1 MTDSD
6 SNGKQEQRD
15 YNLTKKNRGNSLAR
29 ANVGPQS
36 TNGAATG
43 RKRPRRDLVIAIG
56 VSVAVLILF
65 FLRIGFLENIEA
77 KLFDAHFHLRGPR
90 PTNDAITIVA
100 IDEKSLAAVGRWPW
114 SRSVQAQLL
123 EAVGKAGAKAV
134 GFDIILSEAEK
145 DLPARLTDRL
155 LSRYEQLG
163 LSKGGPKSTEFYE
176 ELRRLRGSD
185 GEADAR
191 LGEALQRVPGNV
203 IAAFFLMNPEE
214 GAMARIQPPLKSRI
228 IAFRGP
234 KDAGIVHPVSGLGM
248 MPPIASL
255 VRATQG
261 LGHVNVIPDSDGVV
275 RWAPLVIEYQ
285 GAYYPSL
292 PLEVA
297 RQSLGLAATDLQ
309 IDFEGGIRLGN
320 MEIPT
325 DHQLRLL
332 LNYAGPA
339 KSFRHV
345 SAVDVMSGNIPE
357 GSLKDHLV
365 FIGATSSGIYD
376 VRVAPVDPVFPGV
389 EIHATVADNL
399 LSGHFLRRPVWEIF
413 VTIAGII
420 LLSLAVVVVTRQFR
434 PLGGAVATLLLA
446 GGVFGV
452 AHVLFRSPGYWLPIL
467 YPMSSLA
474 LTYTGCTLHRVLTE
488 QRERAWLKRAF
499 QQYVPHDVVQQIA
512 DDPKALVFGGE
523 RRHLTVLF
531 TDLRDFTTYSEE
543 HEPEEVVEVLR
554 EYLTAMVDIIFKH
567 GGTVDKFIGD
577 SILGIFGAPLYYTDH
592 AARACRAA
600 FEMAEQLKILQ
611 ARWQAE
617 QKTPLRMGI
626 GVSTGEVVVG
636 NLGSEQRFD
645 YTVIGDAVNLGAR
658 LESANKDFPT
668 QHSIIISE
676 STYQE
681 AKDTLEV
688 NPLGEVVVKG
698 KREAVSI
705 YELVNIRHASLGQA
719 PAVEVHA

>member
-15 YNLTKKNRGNSLAR
+15 YNLTEKNRGNSLAR

-155 LSRYEQLG
+155 LARYEQLG
-163 LSKGGPKSTEFYE
+163 LSQAGPKSSEFYE

-248 MPPIASL
+248 MPPIPSL

-275 RWAPLVIEYQ
+275 RWDPLVIEYQ

-292 PLEVA
+292 PLEVV

-309 IDFEGGIRLGN
+309 IDFDGGIRLGN

-365 FIGATSSGIYD
+365 FVGATSSGIYD
-376 VRVAPVDPVFPGV
+376 VRVTPVDPVFPGV

-399 LSGHFLRRPVWEIF
+399 LGGHFLRRPVWEIF

-420 LLSLAVVVVTRQFR
+420 LLSLVVVVVTRQFR
-434 PLGGAVATLLLA
+434 PLGGTVATLLLA

-668 QHSIIISE
+668 QHNIIISE

-681 AKDTLEV
+681 AKDTLEA

-705 YELVNIRHASLGQA
+705 YELVNIRYASSGQA

>member
-1 MTDSD
+1 M
-6 SNGKQEQRD
+6 
-15 YNLTKKNRGNSLAR
+15 
-29 ANVGPQS
+29 GPQT

-43 RKRPRRDLVIAIG
+43 RKRPRRDLLIAIG
-56 VSVAVLILF
+56 VSVVVLILF
-65 FLRIGFLENIEA
+65 FLRNDFLESIES

-90 PTNDAITIVA
+90 PTTDAITIVA

-114 SRSVQAQLL
+114 SRRVQAQLL

-134 GFDIILSEAEK
+134 GFDIILSEEER
-145 DLPARLTDRL
+145 DLPVGVTDRL

-163 LSKGGPKSTEFYE
+163 LSRVGPKSGEFYE
-176 ELRRLRGSD
+176 ELQRLRGSD
-185 GEADAR
+185 GGADAR
-191 LGEALQRVPGNV
+191 LGEALQHLPNSV
-203 IAAFFLMNPEE
+203 IAAFFLMRPEE
-214 GAMARIQPPLKSRI
+214 GVTARIQPPLKSRI
-228 IAFRGP
+228 IAFRGS
-234 KDAGIVHPVSGLGM
+234 KDSGIVSPLSGLGM
-248 MPPIASL
+248 MPPIALL
-255 VRATQG
+255 VQATQA

-292 PLEVA
+292 ALELV

-309 IDFEGGIRLGN
+309 IDFDEGIRLGG
-320 MEIPT
+320 MEIPS
-325 DHQLRLL
+325 DHHLRLL

-339 KSFRHV
+339 KSFRYI
-345 SAVDVMSGNIPE
+345 SAIDVMSGNIPE
-357 GSLKDHLV
+357 GSLKDQLV
-365 FIGATSSGIYD
+365 LIGATSSGTYD
-376 VRVAPVDPVFPGV
+376 LRVAPMDPVFPGV

-420 LLSLAVVVVTRQFR
+420 LLSLVVVFITRRFR
-434 PLGGAVATLLLA
+434 PMGSAVATLVVA
-446 GGVFGV
+446 GGVFGL
-452 AHVLFRSPGYWLPIL
+452 AHFLFRSSGYWLPIL

-474 LTYTGCTLHRVLTE
+474 FTYTGCTLYRVLTE

-499 QQYVPHDVVQQIA
+499 QQYVPHDVVERIA
-512 DDPKALVFGGE
+512 DDPQALVFGGE

-543 HEPEEVVEVLR
+543 HEPEEIVEILR

-577 SILGIFGAPLYYTDH
+577 SILGIFGAPLHYPDH
-592 AARACRAA
+592 AARACQAA
-600 FEMAEQLKILQ
+600 FEMAEQLRVLQ
-611 ARWQAE
+611 ERWKAE
-617 QKTPLRMGI
+617 EKTPLRMGI

-668 QHSIIISE
+668 QHHIIISE
-676 STYQE
+676 STYRE
-681 AKDTLEV
+681 AKEILEV

-698 KREAVSI
+698 KRDPVPI
-705 YELVNIRHASLGQA
+705 YELVNIRYASLGQA
-719 PAVEVHA
+719 LAVEVHA

>member
-1 MTDSD
+1 MIDSD
-6 SNGKQEQRD
+6 SNGKQERRD
-15 YNLTKKNRGNSLAR
+15 YNLTKRNRGNSLAP
-29 ANVGPQS
+29 ANVGPQT

-56 VSVAVLILF
+56 VSVVVLILF

-77 KLFDAHFHLRGPR
+77 KLFDAHFHLRGAR
-90 PTNDAITIVA
+90 PTDGAITIVA

-114 SRSVQAQLL
+114 SRRVQAQLL

-134 GFDIILSEAEK
+134 GLDIILSEEEK
-145 DLPARLTDRL
+145 DLPARVTDRL
-155 LSRYEQLG
+155 VSRYEQLG
-163 LSKGGPKSTEFYE
+163 LLRIGPKSSEFFE
-176 ELRRLRGSD
+176 ELQRLRGSD

-191 LGEALQRVPGNV
+191 LGEALQHIPRSV
-203 IAAFFLMNPEE
+203 IAAFFLMSPEE
-214 GAMARIQPPLKSRI
+214 GVTAQIQPPLKSRI
-228 IAFRGP
+228 IAFRGS
-234 KDAGIVHPVSGLGM
+234 KDTGIVSPLSGLAM

-275 RWAPLVIEYQ
+275 RWASLVIEYQ

-292 PLEVA
+292 ALELV

-309 IDFEGGIRLGN
+309 VDFDGGIRLGN
-320 MEIPT
+320 MDIPT

-332 LNYAGPA
+332 VNYAGPA
-339 KSFRHV
+339 KSFRHI
-345 SAVDVMSGNIPE
+345 SAIDVMSGNIPE

-365 FIGATSSGIYD
+365 FIGATSSGTYD
-376 VRVAPVDPVFPGV
+376 VRVAPLDPVFPGV

-399 LSGHFLRRPVWEIF
+399 LSGRYLRRPVWEIF

-420 LLSLAVVVVTRQFR
+420 ILSLLVVVIARRFR
-434 PLGGAVATLLLA
+434 PLGSAVATLLVA

-474 LTYTGCTLHRVLTE
+474 FTYTGCTLHRVLTE

-531 TDLRDFTTYSEE
+531 TDLRDFTSYSEE

-577 SILGIFGAPLYYTDH
+577 SILGIFGAPLHYTDH

-600 FEMAEQLKILQ
+600 FDMAEQLRVLQ
-611 ARWQAE
+611 ARWRAE
-617 QKTPLRMGI
+617 EKTPLRMGI

-668 QHSIIISE
+668 QNNIIISD
-676 STYQE
+676 STYRE
-681 AKDTLEV
+681 AKDILEV
-688 NPLGEVVVKG
+688 NPLGEVLVKG
-698 KREAVSI
+698 KRDAVPI
-705 YELVNIRHASLGQA
+705 YELVSIKYESSGQA

>member
-1 MTDSD
+1 MTLAN
-6 SNGKQEQRD
+6 SNGKQEKLD
-15 YNLTKKNRGNSLAR
+15 YNVTEKNRGSSLAR
-29 ANVGPQS
+29 ANGGPQT
-36 TNGAATG
+36 TNGVTTG
-43 RKRPRRDLVIAIG
+43 RKWPRRDLLIAIG
-56 VSVAVLILF
+56 VSVLVLILF
-65 FLRIGFLENIEA
+65 FLRIDFFESIEA
-77 KLFDAHFHLRGPR
+77 KLFDAHFHLRGAR
-90 PTNDAITIVA
+90 PTDGAITIVA

-114 SRSVQAQLL
+114 SRRVQAQLL

-134 GFDIILSEAEK
+134 GFDIILSEEEK
-145 DLPARLTDRL
+145 DLSARVTDRL

-163 LSKGGPKSTEFYE
+163 LSRVGPKSSEFYQ
-176 ELRRLRGSD
+176 ELQRLRGSD

-191 LGEALQRVPGNV
+191 LGEALQHLPNSV
-203 IAAFFLMNPEE
+203 IAAFFLMKPEE
-214 GAMARIQPPLKSRI
+214 GVTTRIQPPLKSRI
-228 IAFRGP
+228 IAFRGS
-234 KDAGIVHPVSGLGM
+234 KDTGIISPVSGLAM

-255 VRATQG
+255 VQATQA

-292 PLEVA
+292 ALELV
-297 RQSLGLAATDLQ
+297 RQSLGLAPTDLQ
-309 IDFEGGIRLGN
+309 IDFDGGIRLGG
-320 MEIPT
+320 MEIPS
-325 DHQLRLL
+325 DHHLRLL

-339 KSFRHV
+339 KSFRHI
-345 SAVDVMSGNIPE
+345 SAIDVMSGNIPE
-357 GSLKDHLV
+357 GSLKDQLV
-365 FIGATSSGIYD
+365 LIGATSSGTYD
-376 VRVAPVDPVFPGV
+376 LRVAPMDPVFAGV
-389 EIHATVADNL
+389 EIHATVADNIL
-399 LSGHFLRRPVWEIF
+399 GGRYLRRPVWEIF

-420 LLSLAVVVVTRQFR
+420 LLSLIVVVITRRFR
-434 PLGGAVATLLLA
+434 PMSSAAATLALA

-452 AHVLFRSPGYWLPIL
+452 AHLLFRSPGYWLPIL

-512 DDPKALVFGGE
+512 DDPQALVFGGE

-531 TDLRDFTTYSEE
+531 TDLRDFTAYSEE
-543 HEPEEVVEVLR
+543 HEPEEVVEILR

-577 SILGIFGAPLYYTDH
+577 SILGIFGAPIQYPDH
-592 AARACRAA
+592 AARACLAA
-600 FEMAEQLKILQ
+600 FEMAEQLRVLQ
-611 ARWQAE
+611 ERWKAE
-617 QKTPLRMGI
+617 GKTPLRMGI

-658 LESANKDFPT
+658 LEAANKDFST
-668 QHSIIISE
+668 QHHIIISE

-681 AKDTLEV
+681 AKEILEV

-698 KREAVSI
+698 KRETVLM
-705 YELVNIRHASLGQA
+705 YELVNVRYASVGQA
-719 PAVEVHA
+719 PAVEVRA

>member
-6 SNGKQEQRD
+6 SNGKQPRRD
-15 YNLTKKNRGNSLAR
+15 NDLTEKNRGNSLAR
-29 ANVGPQS
+29 ANAGPS
-36 TNGAATG
+36 KTNGAAIS
-43 RKRPRRDLVIAIG
+43 RKRPRRDLMIAIG
-56 VSVAVLILF
+56 VSIVVLILF
-65 FLRIGFLENIEA
+65 FLRIDFLESIEA
-77 KLFDAHFHLRGPR
+77 KIFDAHFHLRGPR
-90 PTNDAITIVA
+90 PTNNAITIVA

-114 SRSVQAQLL
+114 SRRVQAQLL
-123 EAVGKAGAKAV
+123 EAIGKAGAKAV
-134 GFDIILSEAEK
+134 GMDIILSEEEK
-145 DLPARLTDRL
+145 DLSARLTDRL

-163 LSKGGPKSTEFYE
+163 LLKGGPKSSEFHE
-176 ELRRLRGSD
+176 ELQRLRGNE
-185 GEADAR
+185 GEADA
-191 LGEALQRVPGNV
+191 LLAEALQRVPRSV
-203 IAAFFLMNPEE
+203 IAAFFLTRPEE
-214 GAMARIQPPLKSRI
+214 GVTAQIQPPLKSRI

-234 KDAGIVHPVSGLGM
+234 KDAGIVSPVSGLGM

-255 VRATQG
+255 VRAAQG

-275 RWAPLVIEYQ
+275 RWAPLVIEYHR
-285 GAYYPSL
+285 AYYPSL
-292 PLEVA
+292 PLEVV
-297 RQSLGLAATDLQ
+297 RQALGLAATDLQ
-309 IDFEGGIRLGN
+309 IDFEGGIRLGA

-325 DHQLRLL
+325 DHHLRML

-345 SAVDVMSGNIPE
+345 SAIDVMSGNIPE

-365 FIGATSSGIYD
+365 FVGATSSGIYD

-389 EIHATVADNL
+389 EIHATVADNIL
-399 LSGHFLRRPVWEIF
+399 GGHYLRRPVWEIF

-420 LLSLAVVVVTRQFR
+420 LLPLVVVVITRRFR
-434 PLGGAVATLLLA
+434 PMGSTVATLVTA

-452 AHVLFRSPGYWLPIL
+452 AHVLFRYPGYWLPIV
-467 YPMSSLA
+467 YPMASLA
-474 LTYTGCTLHRVLTE
+474 FTYTGCTLHRVLTE

-512 DDPKALVFGGE
+512 DDPNALVFGGE
-523 RRHLTVLF
+523 RRHLTILF
-531 TDLRDFTTYSEE
+531 TDLRDFTAYSEE
-543 HEPEEVVEVLR
+543 HEPEEVVEILR

-577 SILGIFGAPLYYTDH
+577 SILGIFGAPIHYTDH
-592 AARACRAA
+592 AARACQAA
-600 FEMAEQLKILQ
+600 FEMAGQLRVLQ
-611 ARWQAE
+611 ERWQAE
-617 QKTPLRMGI
+617 GKTPLRMGI

-658 LESANKDFPT
+658 LEAANKDLPT
-668 QHSIIISE
+668 QNNIIISN

-681 AKDTLEV
+681 AKEILEV

-698 KREAVSI
+698 KRDAVPM
-705 YELVNIRHASLGQA
+705 YELVNIRYASLEQA
-719 PAVEVHA
+719 PAVEVRA

>member
-1 MTDSD
+1 
-6 SNGKQEQRD
+6 
-15 YNLTKKNRGNSLAR
+15 LAQ
-29 ANVGPQS
+29 ANVGPQT

-43 RKRPRRDLVIAIG
+43 RKRPRRDLLIAIG
-56 VSVAVLILF
+56 VSVGVLILF
-65 FLRIGFLENIEA
+65 FLRNDFLESIES
-77 KLFDAHFHLRGPR
+77 KLFDAHFNLRGPR
-90 PTNDAITIVA
+90 PTTDVITIVA
-100 IDEKSLAAVGRWPW
+100 IDEKSLGAVGRWPW
-114 SRSVQAQLL
+114 SRRVQAQLL
-123 EAVGKAGAKAV
+123 EALGKAGAKAV
-134 GFDIILSEAEK
+134 GFDIILSEEER
-145 DLPARLTDRL
+145 DLPVGVTDRL

-163 LSKGGPKSTEFYE
+163 LSRVGPKSGEFYE
-176 ELRRLRGSD
+176 ELQRLRGSD
-185 GEADAR
+185 GGADVR
-191 LGEALQRVPGNV
+191 LGEALQHLPNSV
-203 IAAFFLMNPEE
+203 IAAFFLMRPEE
-214 GAMARIQPPLKSRI
+214 GVTTRIQPPLKSRI
-228 IAFRGP
+228 IAFRGS
-234 KDAGIVHPVSGLGM
+234 KDTGIISPLSGLGM
-248 MPPIASL
+248 MPPIALL
-255 VRATQG
+255 VQATQA

-292 PLEVA
+292 ALELV

-309 IDFEGGIRLGN
+309 IDFDEGIRLGG
-320 MEIPT
+320 MEIPS
-325 DHQLRLL
+325 DHHLRLL

-339 KSFRHV
+339 KSFRYI
-345 SAVDVMSGNIPE
+345 SAIDVMSGNIPE
-357 GSLKDHLV
+357 GSLKDQLV
-365 FIGATSSGIYD
+365 LIGATSSGTYD
-376 VRVAPVDPVFPGV
+376 LRVAPMDPVFPGV

-420 LLSLAVVVVTRQFR
+420 LLSFIVVFITRRFR
-434 PLGGAVATLLLA
+434 PMGSTVATLVVA
-446 GGVFGV
+446 GGVFGL
-452 AHVLFRSPGYWLPIL
+452 AHFLFRSSGYWLPIL

-474 LTYTGCTLHRVLTE
+474 FTYTGCTLHRVLTE

-499 QQYVPHDVVQQIA
+499 QQYVPHDVVERIA
-512 DDPKALVFGGE
+512 DDPQALVFGGE

-543 HEPEEVVEVLR
+543 HEPEEIVEILR

-577 SILGIFGAPLYYTDH
+577 SILGIFGAPLHYPDH
-592 AARACRAA
+592 AARACQAA
-600 FEMAEQLKILQ
+600 FAMAEQLKVLQ
-611 ARWQAE
+611 ERWKAE
-617 QKTPLRMGI
+617 EKTPLRMGI

-668 QHSIIISE
+668 QHHIIISQ

-681 AKDTLEV
+681 AKEILEV

-698 KREAVSI
+698 KRDPVPI
-705 YELVNIRHASLGQA
+705 YELVNIRYASLGQA
-719 PAVEVHA
+719 LAVEAHA